1 MGTQHH
7 ATVGIDINKRHSHD
21 FKSMLM
27 SLGKHFSNVG
37 MMNCGTLI
45 SKYALSDLYYLV
57 FLIMSV
63 IWRRIFS

>member
-7 ATVGIDINKRHSHD
+7 ATVGIDINKRQSHD

-27 SLGKHFSNVG
+27 SLDKHFSNVG

-45 SKYALSDLYYLV
+45 SKYALSDL
-57 FLIMSV
+57 LILA
-63 IWRRIFS
+63 F

>member
-1 MGTQHH
+1 MGAQHH
-7 ATVGIDINKRHSHD
+7 ATVGIDINKSQSHD

-45 SKYALSDLYYLV
+45 SKYALSDL
-57 FLIMSV
+57 LILS
-63 IWRRIFS
+63 F